1 MEFPPQKKITNDM
14 EKSLK
19 FVGNNNNNKQ
29 FLFSLKILLIGSIK
43 VVEISRKVVG
53 AAVEKFEVLS
63 VEMSGNPRC
72 ILEGVFRSCEAGLR
86 RSQNLFFR
94 VVASLTF
101 VLSLTPSDC
110 APPPPPTQRLPSECV
125 LRAHRCGSNPVY
137 HAP

>member
-1 MEFPPQKKITNDM
+1 M

-53 AAVEKFEVLS
+53 AVVEKFEVLS

-94 VVASLTF
+94 AAASLTF
-101 VLSLTPSDC
+101 VLSLTPSNC
-110 APPPPPTQRLPSECV
+110 APPNPLPPQRLPSECV